1 MSHFEYIAVAFSLV
15 FALILSRLLES
26 LPSVFRSS
34 RRYWVHALW
43 TVHMIFSVFGLWWA
57 LWEFRDTTWTPVLF
71 LGVMTFPVILYMR
84 TIFLLQD
91 HSEGAKSWEVL
102 FFENR
107 RAFFS
112 TSALAPIAA
121 LIFDLSVIESEG
133 SAQAW
138 RLSGYP
144 VAAVALSSGAG
155 FVRSKAPRSASGDQ
169 LRSRAWVA
177 WVRRVVLRAPSGRS
191 GHGYSRLACLSRAR
205 IRCHV
210 SATLQLPACGTGERR
225 RLQGSPTPVRTLHW
239 SGL

>member
-57 LWEFRDTTWTPVLF
+57 LWEFRDTTWTPGLF

-91 HSEGAKSWEVL
+91 HSEGEKSWEVL

-112 TSALAPIAA
+112 TSAFAPIAA

-138 RLSGYP
+138 RLSGYLLL
-144 VAAVALSSGAG
+144 LS
-155 FVRSKAPRSASGDQ
+155 
-169 LRSRAWVA
+169 L
-177 WVRRVVLRAPSGRS
+177 
-191 GHGYSRLACLSRAR
+191 CLPGLIS
-205 IRCHV
+205 
-210 SATLQLPACGTGERR
+210 SDR
-225 RLQGSPTPVRTLHW
+225 RLHGALVVISFVLGLGWLGSGV
-239 SGL
+239 SS